1 MPARPPSFFSAV
13 VGCRFPPESFFGSG
27 IDWREIQPITAD
39 CIFPIIP
46 TTAYESAAAGHADV
60 AKRTVREANRFTS
73 NITGQL

>member
-1 MPARPPSFFSAV
+1 MPARPPSFFFSSS
-13 VGCRFPPESFFGSG
+13 GLPFPPGKFFGSG

-39 CIFPIIP
+39 CIFPVMP
-46 TTAYESAAAGHADV
+46 TTVYESAAAGHADV